1 MVKTDFE
8 TFIFSYCS
16 MVKPKAF
23 IKYLGT
29 GITTSITGVGITI
42 LVAKYY
48 QTIAMRVLDSA
59 LEKVFVF
66 LLNNRLPRYCR

>member
-1 MVKTDFE
+1 MLSQVSVVKTDFE

-29 GITTSITGVGITI
+29 GITTGITVGVGITI

-48 QTIAMRVLDSA
+48 ETMREPDSHHHNPVSA
-59 LEKVFVF
+59 LFSSLK
-66 LLNNRLPRYCR
+66 